1 MCLHSQLRV
10 PGEKKHCCVYQGH
23 SGTCIATS
31 SRGNMNNCCESLL
44 ACLKMHDASLII
56 NCPGNMALWQW
67 IRNNWYEVDGCL
79 TFQFNCYCCI
89 YPNTVV
95 YYFHALLLLQCI
107 HTCVKCHTFWE
118 WRMCP
123 VAMNFQ
129 DNVVDINDSLVSVV
143 CATFT
148 VEKWETSVQVRL
160 TKTPSTEMS
169 SFWPFGRVN
178 WYLTWPDKNKCYH
191 SFL

>member
-1 MCLHSQLRV
+1 MQ
-10 PGEKKHCCVYQGH
+10 
-23 SGTCIATS
+23 I
-31 SRGNMNNCCESLL
+31 
-44 ACLKMHDASLII
+44 LII
-56 NCPGNMALWQW
+56 NCPGNMAFWHW
-67 IRNNWYEVDGCL
+67 IRNNWYEVHRCL
-79 TFQFNCYCCI
+79 TFQFSCYCYI
-89 YPNTVV
+89 FPSTVI
-95 YYFHALLLLQCI
+95 YYFHSLLLLQCI
-107 HTCVKCHTFWE
+107 HTCVKCHTFLE

-191 SFL
+191 SFW